1 MISFV
6 ELTQGSWAPLG
17 SRVYVK
23 EEMIEVGSDMVKM
36 DIGEKNRQRGLW
48 IGLEMVRKKMYLL
61 NVLTLPVPCGA
72 DYRET
77 FPFFKAVLLKTDTY

>member
-6 ELTQGSWAPLG
+6 ELTQGSWAPPG

-36 DIGEKNRQRGLW
+36 DIGEKNRQRSLW
-48 IGLEMVRKKMYLL
+48 IGLEMVRKKK
-61 NVLTLPVPCGA
+61 C
-72 DYRET
+72 
-77 FPFFKAVLLKTDTY
+77 TY